1 MQQNDA
7 RLKELL
13 DRIGS
18 LPEGSDLPEEILSE
32 YSQEE
37 LLAAFVERMIEDK
50 GEVSSDELRA
60 KILDDLNGAI
70 SDALVDAM
78 PDYLVKLLNEEF
90 DNGADDDKI
99 QQAIKE
105 SGIDVE
111 AITEKAV
118 RDFREKYLKG
128 EA

>member
-13 DRIGS
+13 DRISS

-90 DNGADDDKI
+90 DSGADDDKI

>member
-13 DRIGS
+13 DRISS
-18 LPEGSDLPEEILSE
+18 LPEGSDLPEEILNE

-90 DNGADDDKI
+90 DSGADDDKI

>member
-13 DRIGS
+13 DRISS

>member
-13 DRIGS
+13 DRISS

-50 GEVSSDELRA
+50 REVSSDELRA

-90 DNGADDDKI
+90 DSGADDDKI

>member
-13 DRIGS
+13 DRISS

-50 GEVSSDELRA
+50 GEVSSDELRT

-90 DNGADDDKI
+90 DSGADDDKI

>member
-13 DRIGS
+13 DRISS

-32 YSQEE
+32 DSQEE
-37 LLAAFVERMIEDK
+37 LLAAFVEQMIEDK

-90 DNGADDDKI
+90 DSGADDDKI

>member
-13 DRIGS
+13 DRISS

-90 DNGADDDKI
+90 DSGADDDKI

-111 AITEKAV
+111 TITEKAV

>member
-13 DRIGS
+13 DRISS

-60 KILDDLNGAI
+60 KILDGLNGAI